1 MLLELICTFPV
12 TTCECER
19 CVSSLGRIKTALRA
33 TMCEPRLNG
42 LAMLHVQYT
51 RLLDVDM
58 VARLFMRRNPR
69 RIVMPQPFLNSDSES
84 DGGKESEVSSSEGDG
99 S

>member
-1 MLLELICTFPV
+1 
-12 TTCECER
+12 
-19 CVSSLGRIKTALRA
+19 
-33 TMCEPRLNG
+33 MCEPRLNG

-84 DGGKESEVSSSEGDG
+84 DGGEESEVSSSEGDG
-99 S
+99 SFRR